1 MSEWI
6 SVKERLPPAR
16 DKVLVVGPKGYDV
29 GYQLSA
35 RRGWNALLD
44 EYTHWMP
51 LPPPPEPKLTV
62 KEALREAIAAIQEA
76 WGISLVM
83 QSEKGDFG
91 RLIDLADEMYEM
103 KFKELLPRL
112 RSVLESE
119 E

>member
-62 KEALREAIAAIQEA
+62 KEALELAILDLSLFANYFCGGSKATPEAISSAC
-76 WGISLVM
+76 
-83 QSEKGDFG
+83 G
-91 RLIDLADEMYEM
+91 RI
-103 KFKELLPRL
+103 PRL
-112 RSVLESE
+112 RSALESE